1 MGVLAS
7 GLGRRSSS
15 HYSPTDS
22 PNSPS
27 LLVKRQFAFPILAV
41 LAVAALG
48 LWLLLPGGALRA
60 QDAAIEYPEKG
71 TGAVATYTAVD
82 PEMTDIVRWSLSGTD
97 AGKFEIDGGVLT
109 FEKSPDFEKPGDVV
123 GTGTSTAAAGDNVY
137 EVTVQATDE
146 TGKTGKKE
154 VKVTVTN
161 VEEPGKV
168 TLSAVQPQSD
178 VELTADHSDPDLRV
192 TDLKWQWAKSSSQ
205 NGSYTDIEDA
215 ISDTYTPEDGDVGSY
230 LRVTASYTDG
240 EDSGKSAMA
249 VSAYAVQ
256 GVRGG
261 NRAPVFPDQDSD
273 MTGDQSTVA
282 TREVAENTKAGQAIG
297 NPVVAEDKD
306 DDILTYT
313 LVDPDPNV
321 DTDDEDS
328 FTIDWATGQLKT
340 KGKLNYD
347 VEDERTYTVTVRAT
361 DPAGKPLAL
370 ATTADDM
377 NSSDSIE
384 VTINVTN
391 VNEGPAV
398 TGQTDEATND
408 GADLTFNEVVATDNL
423 ETGGTSGVIA
433 TALNDYTADD
443 PETITP
449 PTFSVTG
456 ADAGSSRSAMTAYS
470 PLRILR
476 LLVPTTRRLGTRTR
490 TMCTR

>member
-1 MGVLAS
+1 MVALDTRNKPPVFMDQDTVTPGRQNESTTRKVEENTKAVSGDDSTTDDNTGDNVGSAVMAEDPDPNVDPLIYTLSGADAS
-7 GLGRRSSS
+7 LFRVRDNGQIEVGAGTKLDYETRTTYMVTVKAADSFGDSATIPVTINVTDLDDK
-15 HYSPTDS
+15 PT
-22 PNSPS
+22 
-27 LLVKRQFAFPILAV
+27 VT
-41 LAVAALG
+41 G
-48 LWLLLPGGALRA
+48 
-60 QDAAIEYPEKG
+60 DAAIEYAEKG
-71 TGAVATYTAVD
+71 MGAVATYTAVD

-192 TDLKWQWAKSSSQ
+192 TDLKWQWAKSSRQ

-215 ISDTYTPEDGDVGSY
+215 ISSAYTPVDADKEDY

-282 TREVAENTKAGQAIG
+282 T
-297 NPVVAEDKD
+297 
-306 DDILTYT
+306 
-313 LVDPDPNV
+313 
-321 DTDDEDS
+321 
-328 FTIDWATGQLKT
+328 
-340 KGKLNYD
+340 
-347 VEDERTYTVTVRAT
+347 ER
-361 DPAGKPLAL
+361 
-370 ATTADDM
+370 
-377 NSSDSIE
+377 
-384 VTINVTN
+384 
-391 VNEGPAV
+391 
-398 TGQTDEATND
+398 
-408 GADLTFNEVVATDNL
+408 
-423 ETGGTSGVIA
+423 
-433 TALNDYTADD
+433 
-443 PETITP
+443 
-449 PTFSVTG
+449 
-456 ADAGSSRSAMTAYS
+456 
-470 PLRILR
+470 
-476 LLVPTTRRLGTRTR
+476 
-490 TMCTR
+490 